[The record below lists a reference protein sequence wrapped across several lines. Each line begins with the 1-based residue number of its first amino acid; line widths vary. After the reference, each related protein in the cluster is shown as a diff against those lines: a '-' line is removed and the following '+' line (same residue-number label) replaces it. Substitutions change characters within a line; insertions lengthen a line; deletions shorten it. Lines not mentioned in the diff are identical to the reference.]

1 MITLA
6 HLSDPHLGPMPPA
19 SFAELASKR
28 ALGYLNWHRRRK
40 SFHLR
45 QVADLMAQDLKAVA
59 PDHIAVT
66 GDLVN
71 ISLRPEF
78 GAALDWLKTLGDG
91 EDVSVVPGNHDAY
104 VKLPWE
110 RTMGLWKA
118 YMRSNDEGRAHVVTD
133 AVFPYVRI
141 VGHVAVIGVST
152 ATPTPP
158 FCAFGTLGQAQLDRL
173 DAILTSLDET
183 ALCRVLLI
191 HHPPL
196 VHQTSR
202 RKGITDTHALT
213 ALLERRH
220 VDMVLHGHNHRDM
233 YEAFE
238 TSRGLMHVFGVPSA
252 SGAHF
257 DHRPA
262 AQYNLY
268 AIERRKDA
276 FACRISIRGV
286 STDLHTFDE
295 VKQLEIVA

>member
-6 HLSDPHLGPMPPA
+6 HLSDPHLGPMPAA

-45 QVADLMAQDLKAVA
+45 EIADLMAQDLRTVA

-78 GAALDWLKTLGDG
+78 GLALGWLEALGGG
-91 EDVSVVPGNHDAY
+91 ETVSVVPGNHDAY
-104 VKLPWE
+104 VKLPWD
-110 RTMGLWKA
+110 RTLGQWEP
-118 YMRSNDEGRAHVVTD
+118 YMRSNEEGRTHVATD
-133 AVFPYVRI
+133 AIFPYVRI
-141 VGHVAVIGVST
+141 IGHVAVIGVST
-152 ATPTPP
+152 AIPTPP
-158 FCAFGTLGQAQLDRL
+158 FCAFGTLGRAQLDRL
-173 DAILTSLDET
+173 DAILKSLDD
-183 ALCRVLLI
+183 APLCRVLLI

-196 VHQTSR
+196 IHQTSR
-202 RKGITDTHALT
+202 RKGITDTRAL
-213 ALLERRH
+213 ASLLERRH
-220 VDMVLHGHNHRDM
+220 VDLVLHGHNHRDM

-238 TSRGLMHVFGVPSA
+238 TSRGLMHIFGVPSA

-268 AIERRKDA
+268 EIERRNGS
-276 FACRISIRGV
+276 FACRIAIRGV
-286 STDLHTFDE
+286 STDLKAFDE
-295 VKQLEIVA
+295 IKQLEISP